1 MLLGSWRCEWQ
12 THKGQNSLG
21 PCLTGSNAAAIALFL
36 CICSHWC
43 HELGPALGA
52 SLHPSCSAEF
62 LGGREKNKTGW
73 SLFCPKGV
81 LGHLHVPSCIRRT
94 HRNTCTLCLWA
105 LTVLVS
111 SKEKLRGGSRLTK
124 MLIHSSGH
132 RPPSLDT
139 RPSRRQQHRAKR
151 LCVKKW
157 VFSNNFGCTPHQ
169 LTCCRHLTFRSA
181 KPLHPLWI
189 ISDFTQC
196 KADYSVGPFTP
207 DLWVPYILLWERH
220 QWLNR
225 YSSDGKLLIFTWPG
239 YKGTV
244 THITGKVSLRMLSS
258 LNFHLPYRTALLWV
272 MEMLPHGDS
281 ISKRYQASPSS
292 NTGGLHK
299 GCQPAVGIQVFVSLE
314 WTPTEDLGSMVPCA
328 LPCGQGITTHPPSQ
342 GGEGVW
348 SRSPCS
354 LYQVFIF
361 VRATRLTSR
370 CVLKF
375 LKQLGGKPWAASIAA
390 AWIPFPDLC
399 LFSLMRLCYW
409 YSIVPTKTS
418 RNVSAGIWPYS
429 SLQEKW
435 TFFIWHLNLK
445 PTHDWLQCLT
455 DRASQPPV
463 PFLYPSWAHGNDKTD
478 VGGCS
483 LFIWFM
489 KQAVQHWAKGVVVL
503 LHFCGFRIQNIFY
516 QQFSISTEHLSHWS
530 MWLVLV
536 TCS

>member
-1 MLLGSWRCEWQ
+1 MVIASARGTKQVHRATLEVFTKDVSLLWAFR
-12 THKGQNSLG
+12 SLCHLNG
-21 PCLTGSNAAAIALFL
+21 PQQRIWGP
-36 CICSHWC
+36 WC
-43 HELGPALGA
+43 H
-52 SLHPSCSAEF
+52 F
-62 LGGREKNKTGW
+62 
-73 SLFCPKGV
+73 
-81 LGHLHVPSCIRRT
+81 
-94 HRNTCTLCLWA
+94 
-105 LTVLVS
+105 
-111 SKEKLRGGSRLTK
+111 
-124 MLIHSSGH
+124 
-132 RPPSLDT
+132 
-139 RPSRRQQHRAKR
+139 
-151 LCVKKW
+151 
-157 VFSNNFGCTPHQ
+157 
-169 LTCCRHLTFRSA
+169 
-181 KPLHPLWI
+181 
-189 ISDFTQC
+189 
-196 KADYSVGPFTP
+196 
-207 DLWVPYILLWERH
+207 
-220 QWLNR
+220 
-225 YSSDGKLLIFTWPG
+225 
-239 YKGTV
+239 
-244 THITGKVSLRMLSS
+244 
-258 LNFHLPYRTALLWV
+258 
-272 MEMLPHGDS
+272 
-281 ISKRYQASPSS
+281 
-292 NTGGLHK
+292 
-299 GCQPAVGIQVFVSLE
+299 
-314 WTPTEDLGSMVPCA
+314 
-328 LPCGQGITTHPPSQ
+328 PCGQGITTHPSSQ

-418 RNVSAGIWPYS
+418 RNFSAGIWPYS

-536 TCS
+536 TCSWDGRLCSPKHSLWSTKGEKNLRRYHLCNYVHKNVSHFCTVHTNSLQSVLNSVISKQNMINVQNNPIDEFCLLDCFTRSKAIIAVIE